1 MQHVAAERDRATT
14 QVQELKKIAAQQK
27 LQTRQTSERLIS
39 VERSLFD
46 TRRALAEKNQKIADL
61 EAKLGRS
68 LQPIMQPAMQPL
80 QQGTSE
86 PATHMMS
93 NQHRRQPGHHYPLPS
108 PPQQQTQHQHQ
119 PRPQL
124 QAQAQSLQMQTQTL
138 ECKNTA
144 LGRLPLR
151 SPGQKSP
158 QSPLSSGSNSHPHD
172 GNTERA
178 GSATNAMCQQSS
190 PPAPMPLHV
199 LQSPQPAG
207 E

>member
-1 MQHVAAERDRATT
+1 MQLVAAERDRATT

-68 LQPIMQPAMQPL
+68 LQPVMQPAMQPL

-86 PATHMMS
+86 LATHLMS
-93 NQHRRQPGHHYPLPS
+93 NQHRRQPGHPYPLPS
-108 PPQQQTQHQHQ
+108 PPQQQTQHQYQ

-124 QAQAQSLQMQTQTL
+124 QAQAQSLQTQTQTL

-144 LGRLPLR
+144 LGRFPHR
-151 SPGQKSP
+151 SPGQKIP
-158 QSPLSSGSNSHPHD
+158 QSPLSSSSNSHPQD

-199 LQSPQPAG
+199 LQSPKPAG